1 MGIEGSE
8 GPATAWRGAHL
19 TPLWPGATSA
29 GLRAKSSRGSEG
41 QAGLGPGGA
50 GTRGLTLNLPPNTG
64 DAGGAIAVS
73 PRACPRQLEEQSV
86 GGEAGGRLVSPGSL
100 GAESQRDPPLP

>member
-1 MGIEGSE
+1 MERRAPHPSVAWSHQHRAQGQVQHPFS
-8 GPATAWRGAHL
+8 PAE
-19 TPLWPGATSA
+19 S
-29 GLRAKSSRGSEG
+29 
-41 QAGLGPGGA
+41 QAGLGRGGA

-73 PRACPRQLEEQSV
+73 PRARPRQLEKQR

-100 GAESQRDPPLP
+100 GAESQRDPPLL